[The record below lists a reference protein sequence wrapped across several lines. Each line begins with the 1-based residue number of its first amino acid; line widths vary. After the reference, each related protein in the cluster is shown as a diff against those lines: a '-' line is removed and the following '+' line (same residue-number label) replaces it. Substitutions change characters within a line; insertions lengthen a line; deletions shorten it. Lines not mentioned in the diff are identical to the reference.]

1 MMTETRWE
9 YWTMAAMTMAE
20 QVYPPI
26 EESKVNNDY
35 AGGGPS
41 HNANDAGEGGVVDNN
56 RS

>member
-35 AGGGPS
+35 AGGGLS
-41 HNANDAGEGGVVDNN
+41 RKTNAVREGGVVNN
-56 RS
+56 KRS